1 METVKNSSYRDLR
14 VWQDAIK
21 LAKIVYLQT
30 KNFPKDELYGLSSQV
45 RRSTVSIASNIAEG
59 CARNSSKEFLQ
70 FLGIAS
76 GSLAEAITQMTI
88 ALEIGILTEAHY
100 NEFMDAANTVGKMLS
115 GLKKS
120 LLTNN

>member
-1 METVKNSSYRDLR
+1 METVKNNSYRDLR
-14 VWQDAIK
+14 VWQDSIK

-30 KNFPKDELYGLSSQV
+30 SRFPKDELYGLSSQV
-45 RRSTVSIASNIAEG
+45 KRSTVSIASNIAEG
-59 CARNSSKEFLQ
+59 CARNNNKEFIH

-88 ALEIGILTEAHY
+88 ALEIGIIMQSDY
-100 NEFMDAANTVGKMLS
+100 DEFIDAANAVGKMLS

-120 LLTNN
+120 LFTNN